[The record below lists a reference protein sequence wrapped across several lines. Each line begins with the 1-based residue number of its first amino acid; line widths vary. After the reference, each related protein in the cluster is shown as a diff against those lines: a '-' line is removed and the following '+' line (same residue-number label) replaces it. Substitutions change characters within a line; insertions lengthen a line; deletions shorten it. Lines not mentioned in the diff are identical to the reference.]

1 MGRVLSLHIGD
12 RPGLPKTGT
21 GELQLVAGYGAVG
34 DRHAGGDPDRAVL
47 VAGIGSYH
55 RALEAGIELPYGALG
70 ENLLLDLDPHAWVGR
85 RLEAGGALL
94 ELVAI
99 CPVCAALT
107 HLDPRLPRLLY
118 RGRGVYARVLR
129 GGVVRLADLVRVLP
143 PAAEGCGVQVVGG
156 RSR

>member
-1 MGRVLSLHIGD
+1 MRVLSLHAGQG
-12 RPGLPKTGT
+12 PGLPKAGVE
-21 GELQLVAGYGAVG
+21 ELRLVAGYGAVG
-34 DRHAGGDPDRAVL
+34 DRHAGGDPERAVL
-47 VAGIGSYH
+47 VAGVGSYR
-55 RALEAGIELPYGALG
+55 RAREAGIELPYGALG

-94 ELVAI
+94 ELVAP

-129 GGVVRLADLVRVLP
+129 GGVVRRADLVRVLP
-143 PAAEGCGVQVVGG
+143 SAPGQGAQAVGG
-156 RSR
+156 GAG